1 MNNSMINN
9 QACARAM
16 RQLDLYLD
24 HEAGAASDDIRQHIA
39 TCAACAGEVE
49 ARTRLRARLRTA
61 VLNSAPAPPFLES
74 RVRNRIRMT
83 PGRSVWVRFAVPVAA
98 VLGLCITGVVAYE
111 LGHLRLTIQSQES
124 YIAKVSNQ
132 VATLLRVG
140 LGDHVHCAV
149 FRKYPKEAPHVEK
162 FVSEIGPEYR
172 GLIQIVKDRVP
183 GEFVLH
189 QAHQCRYHGR
199 RFVHMALKSES
210 SVMSLVI
217 ARKKD
222 GESFETEG
230 LMPSLVQS
238 GIPMYRSGV
247 QRFQLAAF
255 ETSAHLVYV
264 ISDLPREKNTEMI
277 VALAPE
283 VKQLLAS
290 EPPLL

>member
-1 MNNSMINN
+1 MNDAMINN
-9 QACARAM
+9 HACARAM

-24 HEAGAASDDIRQHIA
+24 NEAGAATDEIRQHLA

-49 ARTRLRARLRTA
+49 ARQQLKSRVRTA
-61 VLNSAPAPPFLES
+61 VLASAPAPPFLES
-74 RVRNRIRMT
+74 RIRNRIRMT
-83 PGRSVWVRFAVPVAA
+83 PRKSGWVRFAVPVAA
-98 VLGLCITGVVAYE
+98 ALAVCITGVVAYE
-111 LGHLRLTIQSQES
+111 LGHLRLTTQAQES

-132 VATLLRVG
+132 VATLMRVG

-149 FRKYPKEAPHVEK
+149 FRKYPKEAPPVEK
-162 FVSEIGPEYR
+162 FFNEIGPEYR
-172 GLIQIVKDRVP
+172 GLIQLVKDRVP
-183 GEFVLH
+183 PEFVLH

-199 RFVHMALKSES
+199 RFVHMALKGDST
-210 SVMSLVI
+210 VMSLVI

-230 LMPSLVQS
+230 LIPSLVQS
-238 GIPMYRSGV
+238 GIPMYRTGV

-264 ISDLPREKNTEMI
+264 ISDLPREKNTEIMI
-277 VALAPE
+277 ALAPQ